1 MILTILFMF
10 VSIDCKLTPLL
21 VIKMRTKV
29 RIFFH
34 PNNHFSGYL

>member
-10 VSIDCKLTPLL
+10 VSNDCKLTPML

-29 RIFFH
+29 RFFFETA
-34 PNNHFSGYL
+34 NL